1 MHFSSGGYTAALAHG
16 YESQRMAKLCANLYV
31 EAKALQVQVCCW
43 QSWEIMVELWLYFRK
58 EGIFLVLVVNP
69 RLCSVDLT
77 DRIHWVKSEY
87 VEAHALHSQVLST
100 ISAEKTPYFYAFLLL
115 NGIPL
120 ELELGMSHDVIQMHM
135 EISRSI
141 FTGMNNEANML
152 FREISVGRLAM
163 Y

>member
-1 MHFSSGGYTAALAHG
+1 
-16 YESQRMAKLCANLYV
+16 
-31 EAKALQVQVCCW
+31 
-43 QSWEIMVELWLYFRK
+43 
-58 EGIFLVLVVNP
+58 
-69 RLCSVDLT
+69 
-77 DRIHWVKSEY
+77 